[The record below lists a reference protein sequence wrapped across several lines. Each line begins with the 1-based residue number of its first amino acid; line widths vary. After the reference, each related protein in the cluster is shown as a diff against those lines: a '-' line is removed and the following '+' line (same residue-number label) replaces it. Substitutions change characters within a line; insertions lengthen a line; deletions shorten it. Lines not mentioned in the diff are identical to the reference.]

1 MTFIVIES
9 DLLRSFRRQWRC
21 WYRRVSIQIISII
34 KVFAVLRS
42 KPDSDSRW
50 KNPLLWCQ
58 NRFDFFLKILCE
70 FQTRMICLRIFLDDS
85 IESLLINH
93 SVHSSKFSFLVFETK
108 KKRKQTHQCWI
119 YFKSIQ
125 NIEKNSSIYW
135 KHYKYQVFSKQFS
148 PPKLTWTFHSVIGN
162 LVT

>member
-108 KKRKQTHQCWI
+108 KNANKLINAESISNR
-119 YFKSIQ
+119 FKIL
-125 NIEKNSSIYW
+125 K
-135 KHYKYQVFSKQFS
+135 KTPVF
-148 PPKLTWTFHSVIGN
+148 IGN
-162 LVT
+162 ITSIKCFQNNFRRRNWLEHSIPS